1 MRVGLY
7 MVSSYSMGTVRAIT
21 HLWLSGITA
30 FSSVR

>member
-1 MRVGLY
+1 